1 MDKVIQKALADLD
14 GLSEEAIKR
23 RILGMGEG
31 EEAEEEVGP
40 HPIAETAEKAVA
52 EAVGEP
58 TEEGEDIDP
67 ELLEKLRE
75 ALSK

>member
-1 MDKVIQKALADLD
+1 MDNIIKKALADLD

-23 RILGMGEG
+23 RILGMGDDES
-31 EEAEEEVGP
+31 EEEVGP
-40 HPIAETAEKAVA
+40 HPVAETAERAVA

-58 TEEGEDIDP
+58 TEDDEDIDP
-67 ELLEKLRE
+67 ELLAKLRE

>member
-1 MDKVIQKALADLD
+1 MEKIISKALADLD

-23 RILGMGEG
+23 RILGIGGED
-31 EEAEEEVGP
+31 EEEVGA

-58 TEEGEDIDP
+58 TEDDEAIDP
-67 ELLEKLRE
+67 ALLEKLRDL
-75 ALSK
+75 LSK

>member
-1 MDKVIQKALADLD
+1 MKAAIDRALKDLD
-14 GLSEEAIKR
+14 GLADSAIRR
-23 RILGMGEG
+23 RILEKGD
-31 EEAEEEVGP
+31 EEESEEVGP
-40 HPIAETAEKAVA
+40 HPVAETAEQAVA

-58 TEEGEDIDP
+58 TEDEEDIDP